1 MLLAVQEL
9 EQRER
14 GRKARGDR
22 EGDRDGQRE
31 SELREARE
39 GLRLAQ
45 QAHDASRLERMQERE
60 RERERVSACGM
71 GNNTLRCLRS
81 S

>member
-9 EQRER
+9 EQRAR

-22 EGDRDGQRE
+22 EGDGDGQRE

-45 QAHDASRLERMQERE
+45 EAHDASRLERMQE

-71 GNNTLRCLRS
+71 GNNTLRCLHTS
-81 S
+81 